1 MEETKGAIDKEETI
15 EYYKNMNP
23 ADRKIVEA
31 SFLTVAET
39 EGSADRVEE
48 IKVFAKELGFKKIG
62 IAFCK
67 GLREYGEKI
76 DKELSNDFEV
86 VSVCCNISEISKDD
100 IGVTPIED
108 ASELACNP
116 IGQATVLNANNVDYT
131 IKCGFCLGHDLIFS
145 KNIESPT
152 TTLLVKDRKFHHELI
167 EKYK

>member
-1 MEETKGAIDKEETI
+1 MEETKGVMDKNETI

-23 ADRKIVEA
+23 ADRKLVEA

-39 EGSADRVEE
+39 KGSADRVEE
-48 IKVFAKELGFKKIG
+48 LKVFAKELGFKKIG
-62 IAFCK
+62 VAFCK

-76 DKELSNDFEV
+76 DRELSNDFEV
-86 VSVCCNISEISKDD
+86 VSVCCNISGISKDD

-108 ASELACNP
+108 GSELACNP
-116 IGQATVLNANNVDYT
+116 IGQATVLNDKKVDYT
-131 IKCGFCLGHDLIFS
+131 IKCGFCLGHDLMFS
-145 KNIESPT
+145 KKIESPT